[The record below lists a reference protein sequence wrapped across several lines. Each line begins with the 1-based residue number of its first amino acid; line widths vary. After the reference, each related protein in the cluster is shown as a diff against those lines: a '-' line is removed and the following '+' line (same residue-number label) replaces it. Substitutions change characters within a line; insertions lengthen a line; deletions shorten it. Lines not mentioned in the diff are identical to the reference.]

1 MPSIISTI
9 GYITEVNT
17 TTSINSNTTIT
28 RGIIACNRP
37 EQNGSLFVNFVKFNN
52 TNDNKDTLIEL
63 IICNHVYL
71 LHGKFVYNK
80 IKKPNSETCEELQV
94 NKFKFKSL

>member
-17 TTSINSNTTIT
+17 TISTNSDTTIT

-37 EQNGSLFVNFVKFNN
+37 EQNGP
-52 TNDNKDTLIEL
+52 
-63 IICNHVYL
+63 YL
-71 LHGKFVYNK
+71 L
-80 IKKPNSETCEELQV
+80 ILLNSVIIMIINSIEV
-94 NKFKFKSL
+94 SLLLLVLSVIMYSIYFIEN